1 MKREN
6 PVKGRTVVPY
16 NPLLKYT
23 EADLQQVI
31 KQAHR
36 EARRR
41 FMDEIGATEL
51 NAATTP
57 SSRSLAAGEERRFM
71 EALDQERG
79 SLCLGNHTDDELAA
93 ELFIYGDMSTEDKT
107 RAILSGKPSSIVYLM
122 AGKERIRW
130 LSRHLDASLS
140 SEEKLKARVKEL
152 EEQLESMQADLAD
165 AQLRAGM

>member
-23 EADLQQVI
+23 DDDLRRFLA
-31 KQAHR
+31 QAQR
-36 EARRR
+36 EARQR
-41 FMDEIGATEL
+41 FMAEIGATDL

-57 SSRSLAAGEERRFM
+57 SSRALAAGEERRFM

-93 ELFIYGDMSTEDKT
+93 ELFIYGDMSADQKHL
-107 RAILSGKPSSIVYLM
+107 AIMSGKPSSIVYLM

-130 LSRHLDASLS
+130 LSRHLDAALS

-152 EEQLESMQADLAD
+152 EEQVEQLQADLSE
-165 AQLRAGM
+165 AQSRAGM

>member
-23 EADLQQVI
+23 DEDLRRFLA
-31 KQAHR
+31 QARR

-41 FMDEIGATEL
+41 FLAEIGVTDL
-51 NAATTP
+51 NAAATP
-57 SSRSLAAGEERRFM
+57 SSRALAAGEDRSFM

-93 ELFIYGDMSTEDKT
+93 ELFIYGDMSSEDKT
-107 RAILSGKPSSIVYLM
+107 RALLSGKPSSIAYLM

-130 LSRHLDASLS
+130 LSRHLDAALS

-152 EEQLESMQADLAD
+152 EEQLGVMDLGD
-165 AQLRAGM
+165 DHS